1 MINAV
6 IDAVK
11 EIAKQEIIPRYL
23 KVQGHYKPDGSI
35 CTEAD
40 IATQE
45 ALVGKLQKIYP
56 GKIISEEM
64 SAAQNN
70 DQWNSGD
77 E

>member
-45 ALVGKLQKIYP
+45 ALV
-56 GKIISEEM
+56 
-64 SAAQNN
+64 
-70 DQWNSGD
+70 
-77 E
+77 